1 MEVIKMYGIPKRNGS
16 GRGKRL
22 NRKRN
27 PACR

>member
-1 MEVIKMYGIPKRNGS
+1 MYGTPKRNGS